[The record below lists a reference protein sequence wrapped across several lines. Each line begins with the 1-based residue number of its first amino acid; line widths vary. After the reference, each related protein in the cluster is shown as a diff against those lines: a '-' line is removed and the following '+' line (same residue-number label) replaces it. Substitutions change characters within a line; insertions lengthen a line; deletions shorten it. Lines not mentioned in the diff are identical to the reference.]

1 MPTPTSLTFERYTE
15 DLIRSVAADAE
26 VLGLVLV
33 GSTADVS
40 RVDEWS
46 DHDLFL
52 ITVDGAQERF
62 RLDLGWLPGADR
74 LVLRV
79 RETEHGLKAV
89 YDDGRVVELA
99 VFSVAE
105 LSLAQANSYRVALD
119 RGGVTQVMAAIAGR
133 AKPSHVVDVDREAA
147 LFLSLL
153 LIGVGRAR
161 RGEVLAAGQHI
172 RSHALAH
179 LLMLWRALV
188 PEPCPERL
196 DDLDVFRRFELVY
209 PEAGAR
215 VSETL
220 AADPETCAR
229 GLLALAEEGLA
240 GRWTQWPGAAADVLR
255 RRLGW

>member
-1 MPTPTSLTFERYTE
+1 MPSPTALTFERYTE
-15 DLIRSVAADAE
+15 ELVRSVAAHAE

-46 DHDLFL
+46 DHDFFL
-52 ITVDGAQERF
+52 VTVDGAQERF
-62 RLDLGWLPGADR
+62 RQDLGWLPGADR
-74 LVLRV
+74 LALRV

-89 YDDGRVVELA
+89 YDDGRVVEFA

-105 LSLAQANSYRVALD
+105 LSLAEANSYRVAVD
-119 RGGVTQVMAAIAGR
+119 CADVAQAMATIAGR
-133 AKPSHVVDVDREAA
+133 PKPSHVVDVDREAA

-179 LLMLWRALV
+179 LLMLWRALL
-188 PEPCPERL
+188 PEPGVERL

-209 PEAGAR
+209 PEVGAR
-215 VSETL
+215 IGGIL
-220 AADPETCAR
+220 AADPETSAR
-229 GLLALAEEGLA
+229 GLLTLAEEGLA
-240 GRWTQWPGAAADVLR
+240 GRWPQWPGAAADVLR